1 MDIGAPAE
9 DDPFEEQRE
18 RAANP
23 MRRLFG
29 EYGRPYAL
37 EFVLGVLASVAARVL
52 DLLPPLLLGLAIDAI
67 FLDTRPLDLP
77 LVPDAWIPNG
87 PEAAFL
93 GFVGNEAQFAF
104 VVAAVVG
111 SFGLGAAFH
120 YVRNWGWNSFAQNV
134 QHDVRTDTYDHMQRL
149 DMGFFE
155 DKQTG
160 ELMSVLSN
168 DVNRLE
174 AFLNDG
180 MNTTSRLA
188 LMVVGIAALLVWL
201 NPSLAAVALLPVPV
215 IAGFTYLF
223 VRIIQPKY
231 AEVRKSVGT
240 VNSRLENNLG
250 GIAVIKSSNAEQHES
265 DRVEDVS
272 RGYFDANWDAIRT
285 RITFFPALRV
295 LAGIGFSATFVVG
308 GLWVLR
314 GSPPLPLLSGDL
326 SAGIFVT
333 FVLYTQRF
341 IWPLA
346 QFGQIVNTYQRARA
360 SSERVFGLMDEVGR
374 LEADADAAALAVS
387 EARVEY
393 DGVSFG
399 YDVDEELTLRDVSFT
414 AEGGETL
421 ALVGPTGAGKSTALK
436 LLLRMYDVNGSN
448 APVGQSESHGDS
460 DDVNG
465 GSIRIDGQDV
475 RDVTVRSLR
484 SATGYVSQET
494 FMFYGTVRENIAYGR
509 FDASDEAIR
518 DAARAAEA
526 DRFVRN
532 LPNGYDTMV
541 GERGVKLSGGQ
552 RQRLAIA
559 RAILRDPEVL
569 ILDEATSDVDT
580 ETEMLIQR
588 SLDRLTAD
596 RTTFVVAHRLSTV
609 RNADRI
615 VVLDDGRVTE
625 VGTHEE
631 LLDRDGLYANLWGVQ
646 AGEIDDLPEQFVE
659 RSRER
664 GARRFDETE
673 DDESD
678 DDGGGERDGRA
689 PEPEPGDD

>member
-1 MDIGAPAE
+1 LLARPLRLVVDIGTPE
-9 DDPFEEQRE
+9 DDDPFEEQRE
-18 RAANP
+18 RTANP

-29 EYGRPYAL
+29 DYGQPYAAQ
-37 EFVLGVLASVAARVL
+37 FAVGVLASVAARVL

-67 FLDTRPLDLP
+67 FLDTRPLALP

-87 PEAAFL
+87 PDAAFL
-93 GFVGNEAQFAF
+93 GFSGDAAQFAW
-104 VVAAVVG
+104 VVAVVAG
-111 SFGLGAAFH
+111 SFGVGAGFH
-120 YVRNWGWNSFAQNV
+120 YVRNWGWNAFAQNV

-149 DMGFFE
+149 DMAFFE

-174 AFLNDG
+174 QFLNDG

-188 LMVVGIAALLVWL
+188 LMVVGIAGVLVWL

-223 VRIIQPKY
+223 VRTIQPKY
-231 AEVRKSVGT
+231 AEVRSAVGT

-250 GIAVIKSSNAEQHES
+250 GIAVIKSSNTEGFES
-265 DRVEDVS
+265 DRVDDVS

-285 RITFFPALRV
+285 RITFFPGLRV
-295 LAGIGFSATFVVG
+295 LAGVGFTATFVVG

-314 GSPPLPLLSGDL
+314 GTPPLSFLSGEMRP
-326 SAGIFVT
+326 GTFVA

-360 SSERVFGLMDEVGR
+360 SAERVFGLMDEVGR
-374 LEADADAAALAVS
+374 LDADADAPALAVDD
-387 EARVEY
+387 ARVDY
-393 DGVSFG
+393 DRVTFG
-399 YDVDEELTLRDVSFT
+399 YDEDEEPTLRDVSFT
-414 AEGGETL
+414 AAGGETL

-436 LLLRMYDVNGSN
+436 LLLRMYDV
-448 APVGQSESHGDS
+448 
-460 DDVNG
+460 DDGAV
-465 GSIRIDGQDV
+465 RVDGQDV
-475 RDVTVRSLR
+475 RDVSVRSLR
-484 SATGYVSQET
+484 AVTGYVSQET

-509 FDASDEAIR
+509 ADATDEAVR
-518 DAARAAEA
+518 AAARAAEA
-526 DRFVRN
+526 HRFVRN
-532 LPNGYDTMV
+532 LPDGYDTMV

-552 RQRLAIA
+552 RQRIAIA
-559 RAILRDPEVL
+559 RAVLRDPEIL

-588 SLDRLTAD
+588 SLDDLTAD
-596 RTTFVVAHRLSTV
+596 RTTLVVAHRLSTV
-609 RNADRI
+609 RDADRI
-615 VVLDDGRVTE
+615 VVLDEGQVAET
-625 VGTHEE
+625 GTHEE
-631 LLDRDGLYANLWGVQ
+631 LLAADGLYANLWGVQ
-646 AGEIDDLPEQFVE
+646 AGEIDDLPERFVE

-664 GARRFDETE
+664 SARRVDGDPAEPPE
-673 DDESD
+673 PSD
-678 DDGGGERDGRA
+678 D
-689 PEPEPGDD
+689 